1 MTIFITVSGFWDAKK
16 NYIIAWILGVCITL
30 CLSLYPSYW
39 RWINVRNYL
48 WAVLLTIFLRCYGWA
63 MEQSQLVSISVNS
76 QYQSTLSI
84 SVTDTSLLPVSKQF
98 NMKGLEATLIF
109 NCFETGRRE
118 VSLTL
123 ILRVISLISKD
134 W

>member
-1 MTIFITVSGFWDAKK
+1 
-16 NYIIAWILGVCITL
+16 
-30 CLSLYPSYW
+30 
-39 RWINVRNYL
+39 
-48 WAVLLTIFLRCYGWA
+48 
-63 MEQSQLVSISVNS
+63 MEHSQLVSISVNS

-109 NCFETGRRE
+109 NCFETGKRE

-134 W
+134 

>member
-16 NYIIAWILGVCITL
+16 NYHSMNFRWVFTHLG
-30 CLSLYPSYW
+30 LSRYPSYG
-39 RWINVRNYL
+39 RWINARNYL